1 MQDGRMIPDTGF
13 PRVNVMANEERAKTN
28 GHGANTSISYNTH
41 SYTGGQLGVIPSKR
55 ASGTVLVRC
64 KVEEVDVLATA
75 VVEVVVLA
83 RSRVDGRG
91 SRDLG
96 DGSGTCLSL
105 HEFS

>member
-1 MQDGRMIPDTGF
+1 MVGRSQIPSV
-13 PRVNVMANEERAKTN
+13 PRVGDKETSDNLDMVQTRASQTSQAFV
-28 GHGANTSISYNTH
+28 HGRR
-41 SYTGGQLGVIPSKR
+41 LEVIPSKH

-83 RSRVDGRG
+83 CSRVGGRG
-91 SRDLG
+91 SRNLG

-105 HEFS
+105 HEFL